1 MGFLFHFNEFAM
13 KVVKVK
19 AYAATK
25 VILLAFDWTDGKGR
39 NDFLGFAIKRTPGF
53 NGKSSSWLFNRITF
67 KNASTSPT
75 RFQSNE
81 SPIQKFMWWD
91 AQFEDKDLGKQYQ
104 YEVTP
109 VVGVPGQQIKLLKS
123 VSKKIKVT
131 PAPAVKNGIGTYF
144 NRAVVSSQ
152 SFSKKFVGS
161 DNMFDAEKLPKA
173 LAWLANGFEKII
185 PDFLQIA
192 AAVEGA
198 IYHLTDKEWVL
209 PAMKAFGKS
218 LSMVY
223 DDDKNDN
230 ANKEALTILGNLPN
244 VQLLPRNKASIMHNK
259 FLINIE
265 NNIPISVLMGSANF
279 STDAFSSQ
287 ANLLHIFKDRKLA
300 QLYLDRKRILEENP
314 SLSETKKHAE
324 WSDEIKIGSAK
335 VRVFFSPE
343 KEPGRIALDP
353 VVQAIKNAKSSALF
367 CIYTPT
373 DKAIREALFEAGD
386 NKKMMFGLINSISD
400 EEPDEVI
407 ENASDEARVAVFHRS
422 KNNRDVY
429 DPGAFTGPNA
439 KAGFWWELKSI
450 PKSIKNKFPVYIHHK
465 FIVIDGETKN
475 PIIYTGSANFSN
487 NSNYRNDENLI
498 EIKNAPEVAR
508 FYMAEFF
515 RLYEHYRA
523 RARSTKKGFALAGN
537 SSWATKHY
545 TSGTPEFKSRVNMVK

>member
-1 MGFLFHFNEFAM
+1 M
-13 KVVKVK
+13 KVVRIKS
-19 AYAATK
+19 YAATK
-25 VILLAFDWTDGKGR
+25 VILLAFDWADGKNR

-53 NGKSSSWLFNRITF
+53 NGKPESWLFNRITF
-67 KNASTSPT
+67 KTASTSTT

-91 AQFEDKDLGKQYQ
+91 AQFEDNDLGKEYH

-109 VVGVPGQQIKLLKS
+109 VVGIPGKDIKLLKS
-123 VSKKIKVT
+123 ASKKIKVT
-131 PAPAVKNGIGTYF
+131 PAPAERNGIGTYF

-161 DNMFDAEKLPKA
+161 DNKFDTEKLPKA

-185 PDFLQIA
+185 PEFLDVA
-192 AAVEGA
+192 AAVEGV

-209 PAMKAFGKS
+209 PSLENFGKS

-223 DDDKNDN
+223 DDDAKDK
-230 ANKEALTILGNLPN
+230 ANQDALDTLGPLPN
-244 VQLLPRNKASIMHNK
+244 VQFLPRSKANIMHNK

-265 NNIPISVLMGSANF
+265 NNLPISVLMGSANF

-287 ANLLHIFKDRKLA
+287 ANLLHVFQNRKLA
-300 QLYLDRKRILEENP
+300 QLFLDRKRLLQENP
-314 SLSETKKHAE
+314 ALAATARKAGWSEA
-324 WSDEIKIGSAK
+324 IKIGQATI
-335 VRVFFSPE
+335 RVFFSPE
-343 KEPGRIALDP
+343 KKPGRLALNP

-386 NKKMMFGLINSISD
+386 NNKMMFGLINSISD
-400 EEPDEVI
+400 EEPDDVI
-407 ENASDEARVAVFHRS
+407 ENASDEARVAVYHRS

-429 DPGAFTGPNA
+429 DPSAFAGPNT

-450 PKSIKNKFPVYIHHK
+450 PKSVKNKFPVYIHHK

-487 NSNYRNDENLI
+487 NSSYKNDENLI
-498 EIKNAPEVAR
+498 EIRNAPEIAR

-523 RARSTKKGFALAGN
+523 RARSKKKGFELADN
-537 SSWATKHY
+537 SSWANKHY
-545 TSGTPEFKSRVNMVK
+545 TPGTPEFKSRIGMVQ